1 MAIGLINFS
10 ITRTLSGWARVFI
23 DATSDAP
30 VPNTSWT
37 TNYRDGYL
45 PDSGENNTSASHE
58 ANTGDAA
65 WVVEVSSRE
74 SHYKSGDT
82 AWAILDVWGM
92 TPDQAVKVTCFS
104 RTIFDRKTRWRV
116 NGGVSQDLEPYDPIE
131 ETANTSEVVTFDAV
145 VPSNGILSIE
155 YQAAPGYMSGRATA
169 VKIEE
174 IAGPE
179 ATLDDAALEPGKAI
193 TGTYANYTSAPTV
206 LTLTDSEGNTVS
218 SASEI
223 TDLVIDDSAET
234 YAFTMPDRI
243 TTGTGTTLLRGDIT
257 VELT

>member
-1 MAIGLINFS
+1 MSIGLINF
-10 ITRTLSGWARVFI
+10 RNGNYLSGWANVYHNAI
-23 DATSDAP
+23 TDAP
-30 VPNTSWT
+30 VPNTPWT

-45 PDSGENNTSASHE
+45 PDGGESDTTASHE

-65 WVVEVSSRE
+65 WVEEDPSRDN
-74 SHYKSGDT
+74 HYKSGDT

-92 TPDQAVKVTCFS
+92 TPDQAVKVTCFGRAKFE
-104 RTIFDRKTRWRV
+104 RTTRWRV

-131 ETANTSEVVTFDAV
+131 ETENTSEVVTFDAV

-155 YQAAPGYMSGRATA
+155 HQAAPGQSSGRATA

-179 ATLDDAALEPGKAI
+179 ATLDDAALEPSKAI

-223 TDLVIDDSAET
+223 TDLVVDDGAET